1 MFFHFKYVAS
11 LTTPCSLSPCTLL
24 LYRRQEQQE
33 HPEKGRGGPSTPGWY
48 PRLYSHCCILQHFCE
63 MEGPRQRWLCHR
75 PLSAALPEMLNS
87 KTIATFIIKQPPPV
101 FCWEMMELLST
112 VRTFLSLV
120 RTPGGHAWCRSYSL
134 AYMPT
139 RYHPAML
146 LCTQMENCTTKPVT
160 GITENGATLNRTDF
174 PWDYSS
180 FSPTVILILQ

>member
-1 MFFHFKYVAS
+1 MCSFISNMWPAWLHPAHFHPA
-11 LTTPCSLSPCTLL
+11 LSSCTGARNSRSILK
-24 LYRRQEQQE
+24 RAGE
-33 HPEKGRGGPSTPGWY
+33 GPQPPGWY

-75 PLSAALPEMLNS
+75 PLSAALPKMLNS
-87 KTIATFIIKQPPPV
+87 KTIATFIIKRPPPV

-120 RTPGGHAWCRSYSL
+120 RTPGGHAWCRSYGL

-146 LCTQMENCTTKPVT
+146 LCTQS
-160 GITENGATLNRTDF
+160 TDGEL
-174 PWDYSS
+174 YH
-180 FSPTVILILQ
+180 